1 MKLKAGSDNAV
12 LVIGKKKKKKKIY
25 YHSGLWTCGI
35 KKEIITWHFARLFS
49 IAQFRTCF
57 LIRISK
63 YLRLI

>member
-12 LVIGKKKKKKKIY
+12 LVIKKKKIY

-35 KKEIITWHFARLFS
+35 KKETITWHFTRLFS
-49 IAQFRTCF
+49 IAQFWTCF